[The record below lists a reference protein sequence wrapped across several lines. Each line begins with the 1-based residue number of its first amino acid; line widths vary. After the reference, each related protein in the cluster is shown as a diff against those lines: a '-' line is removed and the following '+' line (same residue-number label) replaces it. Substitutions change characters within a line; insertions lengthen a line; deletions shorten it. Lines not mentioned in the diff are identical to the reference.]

1 VEISMSKKKKRDS
14 SNQMPASSAGLM
26 RFFSDESY
34 GFKIKPEIVMISAIS
49 LIVTVLLAKAFL

>member
-1 VEISMSKKKKRDS
+1 MSKRKKKDAG
-14 SNQMPASSAGLM
+14 NQMPASSAGLM

-34 GFKIKPEIVMISAIS
+34 GFKLKPEIVMISAIS